1 MKYAVLIH
9 IYNKIHILLSPSNY
23 ELIHVTIP
31 EDIFYVY
38 TEEEIYVSPSFI
50 RSSLIYHA
58 GYLCFHYLK
67 LFLGGNKY

>member
-1 MKYAVLIH
+1 MKYTVLIH

-38 TEEEIYVSPSFI
+38 TEEEIYVSPE
-50 RSSLIYHA
+50 LY
-58 GYLCFHYLK
+58 
-67 LFLGGNKY
+67 